1 MKTDKPSLAD
11 VQVSWFAN
19 VKNSRVSGTL
29 TLDEIR
35 QVITEPATRLLDG
48 KVRQLTDAARRCLN
62 KGKEKLYGSVKAQL
76 PAVTFGALFHEKRGK
91 REVKKETGLALMDFD
106 HLTDDQMQ
114 ALLMKARELPYI
126 AMAWKSLSE
135 KGVHF
140 VVCLPGMGTFEET
153 IVPVQQQLM
162 ADLALEGVALDSVC
176 KDVSRCCFLNYDAG
190 LWCNFDARPM
200 VLAVPAEEEATLVKS
215 PCRGRRG
222 VKNRL
227 DIMLFAGELERY
239 FERKMAGL
247 VNGSTATPTA
257 GLAGLCN
264 TRGYAE
270 SEAVEVCWKR
280 FGGRLGQS
288 EKEFRNAFSFVYRK
302 YTDQFGSKKNEVF
315 TEEEGRKAAE
325 AGIEVS
331 EEEIH
336 LPLFPSELYP
346 LLPAMFKDV
355 VSLEKHEPHEMDACV
370 LGVLAQCAAA
380 LSQTKVWE
388 NRWHFPSVFVNVVGK
403 PASGKSVVAQ
413 TRFLSRLWEDVL
425 SRRVEDP
432 LHATFHRVA
441 ADTTLAKLV
450 EQMRDNGK
458 LALLMEDSEMNAF
471 GYANKKQETGS
482 FDPVFNKAYE
492 GETVSRSTKIAG
504 NIEVRDPKLVVS
516 LTGTKDQFVNA
527 YQTNQNGLT
536 SRLTCYVMPNTVKY
550 QNLPYEE
557 DLDPGLDRRRRRL
570 QERFLYIASW
580 QEEQPENAVRWKLTE
595 KQTKRLNRLMRARLE
610 QASPDDPTEE
620 STIFRLRAKIIR
632 YACILSSVRWLDPDS
647 PEGFVPEKSS
657 TGGVFI
663 SDTDFRI
670 ACFLADA
677 TLEHTLAL
685 QSILKNDTPIPP
697 MKQRTAWRGQLLS
710 ELPDPF
716 RFTEAAKL
724 CQEKFHREISAW
736 KDARK
741 AWEENGLIE
750 KQADGSWRKVPV
762 EATEKP

>member
-1 MKTDKPSLAD
+1 
-11 VQVSWFAN
+11 
-19 VKNSRVSGTL
+19 
-29 TLDEIR
+29 
-35 QVITEPATRLLDG
+35 
-48 KVRQLTDAARRCLN
+48 
-62 KGKEKLYGSVKAQL
+62 
-76 PAVTFGALFHEKRGK
+76 
-91 REVKKETGLALMDFD
+91 
-106 HLTDDQMQ
+106 MQ
-114 ALLMKARELPYI
+114 ALQTKACRLPYI
-126 AMAWKSLSE
+126 AMSWKSLSK

-140 VVCLPGMGTFEET
+140 VVCLPGTGSFEET
-153 IVPVQQQLM
+153 IVSVQRQLM
-162 ADLALEGVALDSVC
+162 VDLALEGVALDTVC

-190 LWCNFDARPM
+190 LWCNFDAQPM
-200 VLAVPAEEEATLVKS
+200 VLRVPVEEGATSVKS

-227 DIMLFAGELERY
+227 DITLFAGELERY

-247 VNGSTATPTA
+247 VTGSTPGA
-257 GLAGLCN
+257 GLAGMCN
-264 TRGYAE
+264 TRGYSE
-270 SEAVEVCWKR
+270 SEAVDVCWKR

-288 EKEFRNAFSFVYRK
+288 EKEFRNAFTFVYRK
-302 YTDQFGSKKNEVF
+302 YSDQFGSKKNEVF
-315 TEEEGRKAAE
+315 TEKEGRKAVE

-355 VSLEKHEPHEMDACV
+355 LSLEKHEPHEMDACL
-370 LGVLAQCAAA
+370 LGTLAQCAAA

-388 NRWHFPSVFVNVVGK
+388 KRWRFPSLFVNVVGK

-413 TRFLSRLWEDVL
+413 TRFLSRLWEDTL
-425 SRRVEDP
+425 SERVEDP

-450 EQMRDNGK
+450 EQMRDNEK

-504 NIEVRDPKLVVS
+504 NIEVRDPKLVLS

-536 SRLTCYVMPNTVKY
+536 SRLTCYMMPNSVKY

-557 DLDPGLDRRRRRL
+557 DLDPDLDRRRRKL
-570 QERFLYIASW
+570 QERFLHIARS
-580 QEEQPENAVRWKLTE
+580 QEEQPENSLRWKLTK
-595 KQTKRLNRLMRARLE
+595 KQTDRLNRLMKTCLE
-610 QASPDDPTEE
+610 KATPDDTVEE
-620 STIFRLRAKIIR
+620 STIIRLRAKIIR
-632 YACILSSVRWLDPDS
+632 YACVLSSVRWLDPDS
-647 PEGFVPEKSS
+647 TERFVPDNSS
-657 TGGVFI
+657 TGGLFI

-670 ACFLADA
+670 ACLLAEA

-685 QSILKNDTPIPP
+685 QSILKNDTVIPP
-697 MKQRTAWRGQLLS
+697 MKQRTAWVGQLLS
-710 ELPDPF
+710 DLPDPF
-716 RFTEAAKL
+716 RYKEGLEL
-724 CQEKFHREISAW
+724 CQKKYHRERTSW
-736 KDARK
+736 KEALDTWK
-741 AWEENGLIE
+741 KNGLIE
-750 KQADGSWRKVPV
+750 KQDDGSWRRLRSGADENP
-762 EATEKP
+762 